1 MVPPSLDAPTIY
13 TAVDLETALGATLK
27 KQESELREMEERKR
41 ELQELSKQQKFRPSN
56 EVSTFKIIKSVKELV
71 AATVTLV
78 DSAKSG
84 FLYIVPADMLLI
96 TEMFGINE
104 EVKRLVERG
113 GHVKGISDISY
124 ADIAPAQEVRHWRR
138 ITALRGL
145 RGVYFAVVD
154 EKHCVSAINVDIKHI
169 SLKEPVSML
178 WTDGKTYADYLT
190 ATFEILWERSVPAAE
205 QIQKL
210 LAKGPPQA

>member
-1 MVPPSLDAPTIY
+1 MRF
-13 TAVDLETALGATLK
+13 
-27 KQESELREMEERKR
+27 LRSRSSR
-41 ELQELSKQQKFRPSN
+41 ASRN
-56 EVSTFKIIKSVKELV
+56 V

-124 ADIAPAQEVRHWRR
+124 ADIAPS
-138 ITALRGL
+138 RG
-145 RGVYFAVVD
+145 
-154 EKHCVSAINVDIKHI
+154 S
-169 SLKEPVSML
+169 
-178 WTDGKTYADYLT
+178 T
-190 ATFEILWERSVPAAE
+190 
-205 QIQKL
+205 
-210 LAKGPPQA
+210 LAKNYGTTRLTGGIFRSGG